1 MMPPEAAALI
11 LLKMAD
17 FLYHKTESIENEHKI
32 MYPLGRNQI
41 GAIRCALNAFGMDK
55 SRLPETPYLDPEHL
69 RSYEIKVNENRIKRK
84 LEKEAKANEF
94 AQG

>member
-1 MMPPEAAALI
+1 MMPPEAATLVLFRLAG
-11 LLKMAD
+11 
-17 FLYHKTESIENEHKI
+17 FLYRKTESIESEHRI

-41 GAIRCALNAFGMDK
+41 GAIRCALNAFGVDK
-55 SRLPETPYLDPEHL
+55 DRLPETPYLDPEHL

>member
-1 MMPPEAAALI
+1 MMPLEAAAVVLI
-11 LLKMAD
+11 RMAN
-17 FLYHKTESIENEHKI
+17 FLYLKTESIEQERHM

-55 SRLPETPYLDPEHL
+55 SRLPQTPYLDPEHL

-94 AQG
+94 DQG